1 MGGHGCVRGLRGCIP
16 TTIAELEQCGF
27 IRAHKDFTRAI
38 YGETCQ
44 LAGPFTLFWPY
55 CVEEHDEARWWSA
68 NRGGGSHRAWTGREF
83 DKSYSLDL
91 AGKTEVFAFRTG
103 ADKVIHTTLVMPG
116 PISRNQYA
124 DAVQSVATAEDLFVP

>member
-1 MGGHGCVRGLRGCIP
+1 MRRAGGARIVAEVRIVRG
-16 TTIAELEQCGF
+16 
-27 IRAHKDFTRAI
+27 
-38 YGETCQ
+38 
-44 LAGPFTLFWPY
+44 
-55 CVEEHDEARWWSA
+55 
-68 NRGGGSHRAWTGREF
+68 RGGNY
-83 DKSYSLDL
+83 KLYSLDL